1 MYKFGTVDELK
12 KINLKLPDEVCKK
25 AFEVASMLDEHFGK
39 DRDVEFDDGGF
50 VFIALNK
57 SDLDYCKKHYLE
69 NVDIESI
76 FFEDVLIIECK
87 QEQYL
92 DVVFFYGY
100 DYGINLFIPV
110 SLATEKMKEAAVS
123 WPDD

>member
-1 MYKFGTVDELK
+1 M
-12 KINLKLPDEVCKK
+12 NLQLPEEVCVK

-39 DRDVEFDDGGF
+39 DRDVEFDDGEF

-57 SDLDYCKKHYLE
+57 SDLDYYKKHYLE
-69 NVDIESI
+69 NVDTESR
-76 FFEDVLIIECK
+76 FFEDVLIIDCK

-100 DYGINLFIPV
+100 DYGINLFIPL
-110 SLATEKMKEAAVS
+110 SLATEKMKEEAVS

>member
-1 MYKFGTVDELK
+1 MYKFGTVAELE
-12 KINLKLPDEVCKK
+12 KINLNLPEEVCEK
-25 AFEVASMLDEHFGK
+25 AFEVASMLDENFGK
-39 DRDVEFDDGGF
+39 DRYVELDDGRF

-57 SDLDYCKKHYLE
+57 PDLDYCKKNYLE
-69 NVDIESI
+69 NVDTESI
-76 FFEDVLIIECK
+76 FFEDVLTIECRK
-87 QEQYL
+87 ENYL

-100 DYGINLFIPV
+100 DYGINLFLPL

>member
-1 MYKFGTVDELK
+1 MYKFGTVEELK
-12 KINLKLPDEVCKK
+12 KMNLQLPEEVCVK

-39 DRDVEFDDGGF
+39 DRDVEFDDGEF

-57 SDLDYCKKHYLE
+57 SDLDYYKKHYLE
-69 NVDIESI
+69 NVDTESR
-76 FFEDVLIIECK
+76 FFEDVLIIDCK

-100 DYGINLFIPV
+100 DYGINLFIPL
-110 SLATEKMKEAAVS
+110 SLATEKMKEEAVS
-123 WPDD
+123 WPND